1 MLNPGNQIFD
11 LLLGDVGPSSP
22 QHQPEAGDGIENP
35 HFSVVFTNM
44 LGMVKPTYDT
54 TNPPNGAALS
64 VGEESLLP
72 SPDELIAEA
81 HSKVTFR
88 HGDGLQIPQVL
99 LNIIKELPPAVVAK
113 AVPGQPVKAL
123 ATGEQINTML
133 SLQPL
138 DMEPGT
144 YKILDSSLQGG
155 VLHMTVANDSNK
167 SNIFSIMIPL
177 EQLKR
182 GMAPKVMQIPGQNP
196 DEQDSLTVKQTK
208 SRVDENVSRNL
219 AQNLVEQ
226 ESFKWQGLKLE
237 QYISKLNLKAIEIT
251 PAGKPMEAESP
262 EEAVRLTIV
271 ADDEGQKI
279 VIRSYPFKKD
289 LQVWREESSGGLKVR
304 RSQRAIGK
312 MAAVGDNAAA
322 KAKADPVT
330 DSPHV
335 FTKIS
340 PASRNQYQFHD
351 DFSFKNLKVSGDRN
365 ESSST
370 LEKVETFTVFEKL
383 TPDAEVGH
391 RRLDIQPVRFTLPD
405 NIKTALKPNGQTV
418 TLRIEPEHL
427 GPAKLSLTMYND
439 KLRARVIVNNIPAK
453 VAVEASLHR
462 LVEQLSRA
470 NIEVDYIEVTV
481 GGESAR
487 NGVFERH
494 PQWRYHANRFG
505 KFNLDDTFG
514 SSEQAAAVASAP
526 QPLTYVGA
534 DGVNL
539 LA

>member
-11 LLLGDVGPSSP
+11 LLLGDVGPPCP
-22 QHQPEAGDGIENP
+22 QHQPEVGDGIENP
-35 HFSVVFTNM
+35 TFSVEFTNM
-44 LGMVKPTYDT
+44 LGTVKPNHDT
-54 TNPPNGAALS
+54 INPPNGGALS

-99 LNIIKELPPAVVAK
+99 PNIIRELPPV
-113 AVPGQPVKAL
+113 
-123 ATGEQINTML
+123 
-133 SLQPL
+133 
-138 DMEPGT
+138 T
-144 YKILDSSLQGG
+144 YKILDSSLQGD
-155 VLHMTVANDSNK
+155 VLHVTVANDSNK
-167 SNIFSIMIPL
+167 SNIFSITIPL

-182 GMAPKVMQIPGQNP
+182 SMAPKVMQIPGQNP
-196 DEQDSLTVKQTK
+196 DEQDSPTVNQPK
-208 SRVDENVSRNL
+208 SRVDLNVSRNV

-226 ESFKWQGLKLE
+226 ESFKWQGLRLE
-237 QYISKLNLKAIEIT
+237 QYLSKLNLKAIEIM
-251 PAGKPMEAESP
+251 PARKPMEAESP
-262 EEAVRLTIV
+262 VEAIRLTII
-271 ADDEGQKI
+271 ADDAGKKI
-279 VIRSYPFKKD
+279 VIKSYPFKKD
-289 LQVWREESSGGLKVR
+289 LQVWREENSSGLKVGR
-304 RSQRAIGK
+304 GQRSIGR
-312 MAAVGDNAAA
+312 MAAMGDNAAT
-322 KAKADPVT
+322 KAQADPVT
-330 DSPHV
+330 NPPQV
-335 FTKIS
+335 FTKIT
-340 PASRNQYQFHD
+340 PASRNQYRFQD
-351 DFSFKNLKVSGDRN
+351 DFSLKNLKVSGDRN

-370 LEKVETFTVFEKL
+370 LEKVETYTVFEKL
-383 TPDAEVGH
+383 TPDTDVGY

-405 NIKTALKPNGQTV
+405 NVKTALKPNGQTV

-487 NGVFERH
+487 DGVFERR
-494 PQWRYHANRFG
+494 PQWRYFTNRFG

-514 SSEQAAAVASAP
+514 SSEQAAAAASVP

>member
-11 LLLGDVGPSSP
+11 LLLGDVGPPCP
-22 QHQPEAGDGIENP
+22 QHQPEVGDSVENP
-35 HFSVVFTNM
+35 YFSVVFTNV
-44 LGMVKPTYDT
+44 LGMVKPTCDT
-54 TNPPNGAALS
+54 ANPPNGAALS
-64 VGEESLLP
+64 VGEESLLTF
-72 SPDELIAEA
+72 PDELIA
-81 HSKVTFR
+81 
-88 HGDGLQIPQVL
+88 
-99 LNIIKELPPAVVAK
+99 
-113 AVPGQPVKAL
+113 VPGQPARAL
-123 ATGEQINTML
+123 AASEYVNTTL

-144 YKILDSSLQGG
+144 YEILDWSLQGG
-155 VLHMTVANDSNK
+155 VLRMTVANDSDK

-182 GMAPKVMQIPGQNP
+182 SMAPKVMQIPGQNP
-196 DEQDSLTVKQTK
+196 DEQDSLAVKQTK
-208 SRVDENVSRNL
+208 SRVDLNVSRNL

-251 PAGKPMEAESP
+251 PVGKPMEAESP
-262 EEAVRLTIV
+262 EEAIRLTII
-271 ADDEGQKI
+271 ADDAGQKI
-279 VIRSYPFKKD
+279 VIRSYLFKKG
-289 LQVWREESSGGLKVR
+289 LQVWREESPSGLKVR
-304 RSQRAIGK
+304 RGQRSIGR
-312 MAAVGDNAAA
+312 MVAVGDNAAT
-322 KAKADPVT
+322 KAQADPVIN
-330 DSPHV
+330 SPQV
-335 FTKIS
+335 LKIT
-340 PASRNQYQFHD
+340 PAARNQYQFQD
-351 DFSFKNLKVSGDRN
+351 DYSFENLKVSGNRN
-365 ESSST
+365 ESSSA

-405 NIKTALKPNGQTV
+405 NVKTALRPNGQTV

-427 GPAKLSLTMYND
+427 GPAKLSLTMYGD
-439 KLRARVIVNNIPAK
+439 KLRARVVVHDIPAK
-453 VAVEASLHR
+453 VAIEASLHR
-462 LVEQLSRA
+462 LVEQLSRV
-470 NIEVDYIEVTV
+470 NIEVDHIEVTV

-487 NGVFERH
+487 DGVFERH
-494 PQWRYHANRFG
+494 PQWRYFTNRFG

>member
-1 MLNPGNQIFD
+1 MLNPSNQIFD
-11 LLLGDVGPSSP
+11 LLLGDVGPPCP
-22 QHQPEAGDGIENP
+22 QQQPEVGDGIENP
-35 HFSVVFTNM
+35 TFSVEFTNM
-44 LGMVKPTYDT
+44 LGMVKPNHDT
-54 TNPPNGAALS
+54 INPPNGGAPS

-81 HSKVTFR
+81 HPKVTFR

-99 LNIIKELPPAVVAK
+99 PNIIRELPPAVVAK

-123 ATGEQINTML
+123 ATGENVKTML
-133 SLQPL
+133 STQPL
-138 DMEPGT
+138 DVEPGT
-144 YKILDSSLQGG
+144 YKILDWSLQGG
-155 VLHMTVANDSNK
+155 VLRVTVANDSDK
-167 SNIFSIMIPL
+167 SNIFSITIPL

-196 DEQDSLTVKQTK
+196 DEQDSPTVNQPK
-208 SRVDENVSRNL
+208 SRVDLNVSRNV

-226 ESFKWQGLKLE
+226 ESFKWQGLRLE
-237 QYISKLNLKAIEIT
+237 QYLSKLNLKAIEIM
-251 PAGKPMEAESP
+251 PARKPMEAESP
-262 EEAVRLTIV
+262 VEAIRLTII
-271 ADDEGQKI
+271 ADDAGKKI

-289 LQVWREESSGGLKVR
+289 LQVWREENPSGLKVGR
-304 RSQRAIGK
+304 GQRSIGR
-312 MAAVGDNAAA
+312 MAAVGDNAAT
-322 KAKADPVT
+322 KAQADPVT
-330 DSPHV
+330 NPPQV
-335 FTKIS
+335 FTKIT
-340 PASRNQYQFHD
+340 PAARNQYRFQD
-351 DFSFKNLKVSGDRN
+351 DFSLKNLKVSGDRN

-370 LEKVETFTVFEKL
+370 LEKVETYTVFEKL
-383 TPDAEVGH
+383 TPDADVGY

-405 NIKTALKPNGQTV
+405 NVKTALKPNGQTV

-487 NGVFERH
+487 DGVFERH
-494 PQWRYHANRFG
+494 PQWRYFTNRFG
-505 KFNLDDTFG
+505 KFNLNDTFG
-514 SSEQAAAVASAP
+514 SSEQAAAAASAP

>member
-11 LLLGDVGPSSP
+11 LLLGDVDPP
-22 QHQPEAGDGIENP
+22 CLQQQPEVGDGIENP
-35 HFSVVFTNM
+35 YFSVVFTNM

-88 HGDGLQIPQVL
+88 HGDGLQIPL
-99 LNIIKELPPAVVAK
+99 R
-113 AVPGQPVKAL
+113 AL
-123 ATGEQINTML
+123 TTSEYVSTML

-138 DMEPGT
+138 DVEPGT
-144 YKILDSSLQGG
+144 YKILDSSLQGD
-155 VLHMTVANDSNK
+155 VLHVTVANDSNK
-167 SNIFSIMIPL
+167 SNIFGITIPL

-196 DEQDSLTVKQTK
+196 GEQDSPTVNQPE
-208 SRVDENVSRNL
+208 SRVDLNVSRNVT
-219 AQNLVEQ
+219 QNLVEQ
-226 ESFKWQGLKLE
+226 ESFKWQELRLE
-237 QYISKLNLKAIEIT
+237 QYLSKLNLKAIEIM
-251 PAGKPMEAESP
+251 PARKPMEAESP
-262 EEAVRLTIV
+262 AEAIRLTII
-271 ADDEGQKI
+271 ADDAGKKI
-279 VIRSYPFKKD
+279 VIRSYPVKKD
-289 LQVWREESSGGLKVR
+289 LQVWREENPSGLKVGR
-304 RSQRAIGK
+304 GQRSIGR
-312 MAAVGDNAAA
+312 MAAVGDDAAT
-322 KAKADPVT
+322 KAQADPVT
-330 DSPHV
+330 DPPQV
-335 FTKIS
+335 FTKIT
-340 PASRNQYQFHD
+340 PASRNQYRFQD
-351 DFSFKNLKVSGDRN
+351 DFSFENLKVSSNRN

-370 LEKVETFTVFEKL
+370 LEKVETYTVFEKL

-427 GPAKLSLTMYND
+427 GPAKLSLTMYSD
-439 KLRARVIVNNIPAK
+439 KLRARVVVNDIPAK
-453 VAVEASLHR
+453 IAVEASLHR

-470 NIEVDYIEVTV
+470 NIEVDHIVVTV
-481 GGESAR
+481 GGKSAR
-487 NGVFERH
+487 DGVFERR

-505 KFNLDDTFG
+505 RFNLDKVFNSG
-514 SSEQAAAVASAP
+514 QQAAVPASVP
-526 QPLTYVGA
+526 RSVSYVGA

>member
-1 MLNPGNQIFD
+1 MVNPGNQIFD
-11 LLLGDVGPSSP
+11 LLLGDVGSPCP

-35 HFSVVFTNM
+35 YFSVVFTNM
-44 LGMVKPTYDT
+44 LGMVKPTCDT
-54 TNPPNGAALS
+54 AIPLNKGVPSAD
-64 VGEESLLP
+64 EESLLP

-99 LNIIKELPPAVVAK
+99 LNIIRELPPAVVAK

-123 ATGEQINTML
+123 ATGEQVNTML

-155 VLHMTVANDSNK
+155 VLRMTVANDSDK
-167 SNIFSIMIPL
+167 SNIFSITIPL

-182 GMAPKVMQIPGQNP
+182 SMAPKVMQIPGQNP
-196 DEQDSLTVKQTK
+196 DEQDSLAVKQTK
-208 SRVDENVSRNL
+208 SRVDLNVSRNL

-226 ESFKWQGLKLE
+226 ESFKWQGLRLE
-237 QYISKLNLKAIEIT
+237 QYLSKLNLKAIEIM

-262 EEAVRLTIV
+262 EEAIRLTII
-271 ADDEGQKI
+271 ADDAGQKI
-279 VIRSYPFKKD
+279 VIRSYLFKKG
-289 LQVWREESSGGLKVR
+289 LQVWREESPSGLKVR
-304 RSQRAIGK
+304 RGQRSIGR
-312 MAAVGDNAAA
+312 MAAVGDNAAT
-322 KAKADPVT
+322 KAQADPVIN
-330 DSPHV
+330 SPQV
-335 FTKIS
+335 LKIT
-340 PASRNQYQFHD
+340 PAARNQYQFQD
-351 DFSFKNLKVSGDRN
+351 DYSFENLKVSSNRN
-365 ESSST
+365 ESSSA

-383 TPDAEVGH
+383 TPDVEVGH

-427 GPAKLSLTMYND
+427 GPAKLSLTMYGD
-439 KLRARVIVNNIPAK
+439 KLRARVVVHDIPAK

-470 NIEVDYIEVTV
+470 NIEVDHIEVTV

-487 NGVFERH
+487 DGVFERH
-494 PQWRYHANRFG
+494 PQWRYFTNRFG
-505 KFNLDDTFG
+505 KFNLDNTFG